1 MSVRATPVLER
12 IENSIIQESTP
23 SAASSDAAP
32 SDSADA
38 RHMTEENAYE
48 SGNEASQGFQCT
60 FVKNCKLTS
69 PDRKVISHFFGRNKK
84 ATRAIPMEVWAPFC
98 RRHYQ
103 RTRYR
108 NVNNFGAVQMD
119 LVRMTVKNLEAWG
132 GIAHFELVLRKRT
145 MQAIKR
151 EDQHDQEVRNARA
164 NGQRLPRPL
173 EASPCPDRW
182 LLGYLGKKKT
192 FPDVA
197 TFIDTI
203 EKYVRDN
210 NCKPP
215 EFEILPTFKPG
226 QLALLEAK
234 SHKDVSKP
242 AGISK
247 HSTRRGSSSSRSA
260 VARSRR
266 VISPQTTPKTTPK
279 VITRSRTPNFTGTTT
294 RRLVR
299 GTRSA

>member
-1 MSVRATPVLER
+1 MSEDD
-12 IENSIIQESTP
+12 
-23 SAASSDAAP
+23 ASQ
-32 SDSADA
+32 
-38 RHMTEENAYE
+38 
-48 SGNEASQGFQCT
+48 SGNDASNVPRGFQCT
-60 FVKNCKLTS
+60 FVQNCKLTS

-108 NVNNFGAVQMD
+108 NVNNFGVVQMD

-151 EDQHDQEVRNARA
+151 EDQYRQEVQDARA
-164 NGQRLPRPL
+164 NGRTIPPVL

-182 LLGYLGKKKT
+182 LLGYLGKKKS
-192 FPDVA
+192 FQEVSI
-197 TFIDTI
+197 FVDTI
-203 EKYVRDN
+203 EKHVRDN

-242 AGISK
+242 VGMTK
-247 HSTRRGSSSSRSA
+247 RSTRRGSSSSRS
-260 VARSRR
+260 VARSRK
-266 VISPQTTPKTTPK
+266 VISPQTTPKATSK
-279 VITRSRTPNFTGTTT
+279 VITRSRTPNVTGTPT

-299 GTRSA
+299 GTRST